1 VTAVAEPTRNGTAP
15 APAPVEDWDAFWST
29 HVEARRPKA
38 RIRGVEVTAPYDLP
52 LELAERMQEA
62 NANDTTLVQD
72 LLAELYGEGIVE
84 QWTAAGMGS
93 LEFFVVLTWS
103 YMRAGG
109 SSATF
114 ADAFDAVQ
122 KGLESGAL
130 DMDAQQPVP
139 NRADKRAA
147 AKAPKG
153 RTTPSGRTGARSSRT
168 SAAST
173 SSSRPKSQS

>member
-1 VTAVAEPTRNGTAP
+1 VTAVAEPTRNGTPP
-15 APAPVEDWDAFWST
+15 AAQVEDWDAFWSK
-29 HVEARRPKA
+29 HVAERRPRA
-38 RIRGVEVTAPYDLP
+38 LIRGVEVTAPYDLP
-52 LELAERMQEA
+52 LELAERMQ
-62 NANDTTLVQD
+62 NATPDDTTLVQD
-72 LLAELYGEGIVE
+72 LLAELYGDGIVD
-84 QWTAAGMGS
+84 QWTAAGMGG

-109 SSATF
+109 SAATF
-114 ADAFDAVQ
+114 ADAFEAVQ

-130 DMDAQQPVP
+130 DLDAEQPVP

-153 RTTPSGRTGARSSRT
+153 STTRSGRTGARSSRT

-173 SSSRPKSQS
+173 SSSRQKSQS